1 MNDIFLKN
9 GNSTKTYHELVEA
22 INSSEFYYPVI
33 RTNDIFELF
42 KNIIIGVIYNQ
53 ELTLLDSD
61 ISSNEIVE
69 IDSNLIN
76 HKKYLNQVISVS
88 LEVIMQKILASDA
101 SITIFTSGTTG
112 QPKKVS
118 HSIHNLIRS
127 VRTGINHKDDVW
139 GFAYNPTHMS
149 GLQVFFQAILN
160 KNSIVNIFGQQRT
173 DVLASLKANEVTH
186 LSGTPTF
193 FRLLLPTDIVID
205 SIKRVTFGG
214 EKSDQKLY
222 DNVLH
227 MFPNAK
233 ITNVYASTEAGSLFA
248 AKNDC
253 FQIPNSLLS
262 QIKIDDGEL
271 LIHKSLLGHSDSFTY
286 KGDYYCSGDI
296 IEWVDQEKGLF
307 RFKSRKNEMVN
318 VGGYKVNPAEVEDLI
333 SSIDG
338 ISQVVVY
345 GKPNSILG
353 NVLCA
358 DIRLEDG
365 VNITE
370 TDIRKI
376 LHGKLQDFKI
386 PRRIKFVKEFSV
398 TRTGKI
404 KRT

>member
-1 MNDIFLKN
+1 MNDIFLKS
-9 GNSTKTYHELVEA
+9 GDSTKTYNELVDSV
-22 INSSEFYYPVI
+22 NSSEYYYPFI
-33 RTNDIFELF
+33 RTNDLFELF
-42 KNIIIGVIYNQ
+42 KNIIVAIICNK

-61 ISSNEIVE
+61 ISSNEIVGV
-69 IDSNLIN
+69 DADMIN
-76 HKKYLNQVISVS
+76 RKERLKQAISVS
-88 LEVIMQKILASDA
+88 LEDIEQKIMVSKAA
-101 SITIFTSGTTG
+101 ITIFTSGTTG

-118 HSIHNLIRS
+118 HSIQNLIRS
-127 VRTGINHKDDVW
+127 VRKSYNHKNDVW
-139 GFAYNPTHMS
+139 GLSYNPTHMS

-160 KNSIVNIFGQQRT
+160 KNSIVNIFGQQRKN
-173 DVLASLKANEVTH
+173 VLASLKANKVTH

-222 DNVLH
+222 DNILH

-253 FQIPNSLLS
+253 FQIPSSLLS

-370 TDIRKI
+370 TEIRKI